1 MKNIHQSKL
10 MHKLIELMLTK
21 GNLNLHLRS
30 VSTKYKFSREKGFT
44 LIEILVVVIIAG
56 ILSAIAA
63 PAWLGFINNNRLNS
77 SQSTLISTI
86 KDTQSQAK
94 RNGITNTLTIAE
106 DPAKGFYVKAGNSQ
120 SQYLEQN
127 VRVLSVI
134 KNGAPVSLPQEVQF
148 NAQGLPLLDPALKPH
163 LQITLS
169 STNTP
174 GRKRCITIVTILGAL
189 KNGSDTEC
197 N

>member
-1 MKNIHQSKL
+1 MKNIHQYKL
-10 MHKLIELMLTK
+10 MNKLIELMLTK
-21 GNLNLHLRS
+21 GNLNLRLRS
-30 VSTKYKFSREKGFT
+30 ISDKYEFSREKGFT

-63 PAWLGFINNNRLNS
+63 PAWLGFINSNRLNS
-77 SQSTLISTI
+77 SQSILVSTL

-94 RNGITNTLTIAE
+94 RNGVTNTLTIAE
-106 DPAKGFYVKAGNSQ
+106 DSAKGFYVKAGNAQ
-120 SQYLEQN
+120 SQYLDQN
-127 VRVLSVI
+127 VRIISVK
-134 KNGAPVSLPQEVQF
+134 KNGVSASLPQEIQF
-148 NAQGLPLLDPALKPH
+148 NAQGLPLLEPSNPP

-169 STNTP
+169 STNSP